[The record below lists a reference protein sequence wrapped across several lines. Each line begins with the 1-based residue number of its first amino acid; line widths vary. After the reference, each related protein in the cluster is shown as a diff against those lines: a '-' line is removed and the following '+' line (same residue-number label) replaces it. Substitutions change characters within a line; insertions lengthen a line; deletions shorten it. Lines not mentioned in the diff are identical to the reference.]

1 MCSNYGGK
9 VLDIKLVVLD
19 IDGTIAGEDNTVS
32 PRLQETIK
40 AVQAKGVK
48 VGIATGRMYRSAV
61 RFHQAVGADV
71 PLISYQGALIKDPQT
86 DRVVNHLPV
95 STEYALRLVED
106 LRRYPDVVIHL
117 YVDDQLYVQE
127 LNPQSQAYAERSQVP
142 VVPVGCLTTFLQQ
155 QTPPTKVLALGE
167 NGDRVA
173 QLLRDMQQRYRQD
186 ELYLTRSQARYLE
199 ATHPQANKGT
209 AVQFLAEQIYGLQP
223 QQVMT
228 IGDNANDIEMV
239 KYAGIGVA
247 MGNGTPELKE
257 VADWVAPPITAEGA
271 AVALEKF
278 LLT

>member
-1 MCSNYGGK
+1 M
-9 VLDIKLVVLD
+9 LDIKLVVLD